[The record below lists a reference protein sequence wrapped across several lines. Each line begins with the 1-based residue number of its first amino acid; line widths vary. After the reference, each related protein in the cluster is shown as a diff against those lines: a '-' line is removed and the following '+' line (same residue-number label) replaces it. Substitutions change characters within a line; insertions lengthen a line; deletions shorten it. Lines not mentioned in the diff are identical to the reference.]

1 MARSDLGLCV
11 CDVGLCV
18 CVCQQGRQVWMA
30 TPDLGLPV
38 LFQLLR
44 TQHVSLVPILMN
56 LVQQTAPSW
65 GALEIEELMSFVL
78 GDDVAVAVTVR
89 AQVVELMIQLWINRT
104 VPFDHMRAATS
115 FDYVLCMLDVAHEPL
130 RCSGLSLLRLPYSGL
145 SLSPLPCPHLS
156 LALAMPTSLSPSLV
170 LLRCV
175 SLYLS
180 LSQLCLSL
188 SLSLSAVCLSIS
200 LSLYLALP
208 RSLFQ
213 SLSPIPQVSLYLSP
227 TQGCAPRAH

>member
-1 MARSDLGLCV
+1 
-11 CDVGLCV
+11 
-18 CVCQQGRQVWMA
+18 MA

-89 AQVVELMIQLWINRT
+89 AQVVELMIQLWMNRT

-145 SLSPLPCPHLS
+145 SLSPLRCPHLS
-156 LALAMPTSLSPSLV
+156 VALAMPTSLSRP
-170 LLRCV
+170 CHAHI
-175 SLYLS
+175 S
-180 LSQLCLSL
+180 LSIPCVAQVRLSL
-188 SLSLSAVCLSIS
+188 SLSLSAVSLSIS
-200 LSLYLALP
+200 LSL
-208 RSLFQ
+208 SC
-213 SLSPIPQVSLYLSP
+213 VSLYLSLSVP
-227 TQGCAPRAH
+227 CVAQVSLSVSLSYSSGLSLSFSYSRVRAARPLKPKEIQ

>member
-1 MARSDLGLCV
+1 
-11 CDVGLCV
+11 
-18 CVCQQGRQVWMA
+18 MA

-89 AQVVELMIQLWINRT
+89 AQVVELMIQLWMNRT

-130 RCSGLSLLRLPYSGL
+130 RCSGLSL
-145 SLSPLPCPHLS
+145 SPLRCPHLS
-156 LALAMPTSLSPSLV
+156 VALAMPTSLSRP
-170 LLRCV
+170 CHAHI
-175 SLYLS
+175 S
-180 LSQLCLSL
+180 LSIPCVAQVRLSL
-188 SLSLSAVCLSIS
+188 SLSLSAVSLSIS
-200 LSLYLALP
+200 LSL
-208 RSLFQ
+208 SC
-213 SLSPIPQVSLYLSP
+213 VSLYLSLSVP
-227 TQGCAPRAH
+227 CVAQVSLSVSLSYSSGLSLSFSYSRVRAARPLKPKEIQ